1 MPGQQGCVVR
11 NLLEKYIS
19 SYDSSTVT
27 GICGAELITSAD
39 RCKPFAVESIS
50 CYLITDGAWC
60 PVQNFTETAVPGRVK
75 LSALVN
81 DAF

>member
-27 GICGAELITSAD
+27 GRCGAELITSAD
-39 RCKPFAVESIS
+39 RCKPFAVEGIS
-50 CYLITDGAWC
+50 CYLITDGAWP
-60 PVQNFTETAVPGRVK
+60 PVQNFTETSVPGRGK
-75 LSALVN
+75 LSALIN